1 MSEQIKLSQEEL
13 NFVKQLQ
20 TDQQNLITQFGSIE
34 YQMQLL
40 ELQKDQL
47 IESLNKLREQELTTG
62 NELTQK
68 YGNGTID
75 LESGTFTKTE

>member
-1 MSEQIKLSQEEL
+1 
-13 NFVKQLQ
+13 
-20 TDQQNLITQFGSIE
+20 
-34 YQMQLL
+34 MQLL

>member
-20 TDQQNLITQFGSIE
+20 NDQQNLVTQFGAIE
-34 YQMQLL
+34 YQMQSL

-47 IESLNKLREQELTTG
+47 VESLNKLREQELTTG

>member
-13 NFVKQLQ
+13 DFVKQLQ
-20 TDQQNLITQFGSIE
+20 NDQQNLVTQFGAIE
-34 YQMQLL
+34 YQMQTL

-68 YGNGTID
+68 YGNGTVD
-75 LESGTFTKTE
+75 LVSGTFTKTE

>member
-13 NFVKQLQ
+13 DSIKQLQ
-20 TDQQNLITQFGSIE
+20 NQQQALIGQFGQIE
-34 YQMQLL
+34 YQVQLL

-47 IESLNKLREQELTTG
+47 VETMGELQKEETNTG
-62 NELTQK
+62 QELTQK
-68 YGNGTID
+68 YGNGTVD

>member
-20 TDQQNLITQFGSIE
+20 NDQQNLINQFGAIE
-34 YQMQLL
+34 YQMQSL

-47 IESLNKLREQELTTG
+47 VESLNKLREQELTTG

>member
-1 MSEQIKLSQEEL
+1 MSKQIKLSQEEL
-13 NFVKQLQ
+13 DFVKQLQ
-20 TDQQNLITQFGSIE
+20 IDQQNLITQFGSIE